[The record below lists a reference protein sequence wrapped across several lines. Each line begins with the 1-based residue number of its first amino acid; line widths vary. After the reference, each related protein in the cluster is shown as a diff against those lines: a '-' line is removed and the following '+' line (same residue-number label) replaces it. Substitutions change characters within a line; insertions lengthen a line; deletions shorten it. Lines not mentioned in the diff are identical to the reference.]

1 MKKKKVIKLMNE
13 DIKESKYYMDLFND
27 KKFQRGWLAATEYWK
42 KMLKENK

>member
-13 DIKESKYYMDLFND
+13 DIEESKKNMNFYAN
-27 KKFQRGWLAATEYWK
+27 KKFQKGWLAATEYWK

>member
-13 DIKESKYYMDLFND
+13 DIEESKENMDLYSN
-27 KKFQRGWLAATEYWK
+27 KKFQKGWLAATKYWK